1 MDPSTQSEP
10 ESTIPRLTLSHE
22 TPPTSS
28 SSHSFDNGNTFSV
41 TLTTAPLNLM
51 PDDDNMVDSLDQ
63 VLQHGHA
70 LIAHLESGLGQIA
83 TCQLPNIEATDPFA
97 WSLDDNNLLTCPFR
111 EEGEEEEDHMMSHD
125 PQVVPRNLEIRSEV
139 TRGHALSTIE
149 EGQSEEHSSQSTPD
163 SESEYVHLN
172 TIRTSELERSPSP
185 SPLKQ
190 RAAKGAESASTDI
203 GNLQMS
209 NGDTSPRVM
218 ESAPLIVNTSSDSTD
233 SHDYDEPP
241 GEETAGAPGN
251 QATNEQEVV
260 VTSMAE
266 GDGRQSEN
274 ARSREREED
283 EDSEDEYM
291 RLSDVTLGLAQD
303 HQASEAA
310 SAEGQLHAG
319 EAEGVAN
326 SDPSV
331 REGVDRSDTVS
342 PTITVSNGENESL
355 EVRESNHENM
365 EVANGIDINTD
376 ASNLDGQ
383 ESNLDGPVQQE
394 PRALPQES
402 NLDAS
407 DLDSGLR
414 TDTDPPPPSPP
425 PPPSSPPHTT
435 SQQSGMAVLQPLSPE
450 HNGAGLNEQYER
462 LRRTLSHSRR
472 RYSARRRNPRELAR
486 LVREG
491 RGGVEESADPHLGSG
506 DHLQTG
512 GGEPVRRY
520 THSVSPYRQQQ
531 DRQRKTIGH
540 LREIVN
546 STHMARDSG
555 EYMCVFVH

>member
-1 MDPSTQSEP
+1 MDPSTQSET
-10 ESTIPRLTLSHE
+10 ESTIPRLTLSHD

-83 TCQLPNIEATDPFA
+83 TCQLPDIEATDPFA

-111 EEGEEEEDHMMSHD
+111 EEEGEGEEDHMMSHD

-185 SPLKQ
+185 SPLPQ

-203 GNLQMS
+203 DNLQMS
-209 NGDTSPRVM
+209 NGDTSPCVI

-233 SHDYDEPP
+233 SHDYDDPP

-251 QATNEQEVV
+251 QATNEEEVV
-260 VTSMAE
+260 ASMAE
-266 GDGRQSEN
+266 GDGRQGEN
-274 ARSREREED
+274 APSREREED

-303 HQASEAA
+303 HQASETA
-310 SAEGQLHAG
+310 SAEGQLG
-319 EAEGVAN
+319 EAEGVAR

-331 REGVDRSDTVS
+331 REEVDGVGEGDPEGVDGSDAVS

-376 ASNLDGQ
+376 ASNLDEQ
-383 ESNLDGPVQQE
+383 ESNLDRPVQQE

-407 DLDSGLR
+407 DL
-414 TDTDPPPPSPP
+414 
-425 PPPSSPPHTT
+425 
-435 SQQSGMAVLQPLSPE
+435 
-450 HNGAGLNEQYER
+450 
-462 LRRTLSHSRR
+462 
-472 RYSARRRNPRELAR
+472 
-486 LVREG
+486 
-491 RGGVEESADPHLGSG
+491 
-506 DHLQTG
+506 
-512 GGEPVRRY
+512 
-520 THSVSPYRQQQ
+520 VSM
-531 DRQRKTIGH
+531 
-540 LREIVN
+540 N
-546 STHMARDSG
+546 STS
-555 EYMCVFVH
+555 V